1 MKLTKF
7 AYFLL
12 FLSQVT
18 VIYIFL
24 NLTTHQGYTLFDFL
38 VICVLFICFII
49 QTAYLMV
56 IKNLSRHIHTIL
68 YACLLCV
75 PQSSEHIFIF
85 MLVFA
90 AFILHVI
97 ITVADLCERIL
108 KWSKW
113 PKIRKTLK
121 KLIIKSE

>member
-38 VICVLFICFII
+38 IICVLFICFII
-49 QTAYLMV
+49 QTAYLSYQDHKFLETT
-56 IKNLSRHIHTIL
+56 ISKNQT
-68 YACLLCV
+68 LLC
-75 PQSSEHIFIF
+75 
-85 MLVFA
+85 
-90 AFILHVI
+90 
-97 ITVADLCERIL
+97 DNGR
-108 KWSKW
+108 
-113 PKIRKTLK
+113 
-121 KLIIKSE
+121 